1 MERGLLERS
10 APGGMARGTPPTPL
24 HLLDRGLD
32 RELTRACALVGEASG
47 AAAQVILAVDVDTH
61 PIPLFWE
68 ACNARA
74 AQLCDQYGVELLL
87 VEEGGHLRIR
97 IDKARATAR
106 RPAPPSRRFDW
117 WHRWRAGKRRGDDTW
132 RERIPR

>member
-10 APGGMARGTPPTPL
+10 THDSPARGAPPTPL
-24 HLLDRGLD
+24 HLLDRALD
-32 RELTRACALVGEASG
+32 RELTRACALVGEAAG
-47 AAAQVILAVDVDTH
+47 AQVILAAPVGPH

-87 VEEGGHLRIR
+87 VEEGGQLRIR
-97 IDKARATAR
+97 IDKDHATAHRAASPSRWFGWWHGR
-106 RPAPPSRRFDW
+106 RPGKSR
-117 WHRWRAGKRRGDDTW
+117 G
-132 RERIPR
+132 ER

>member
-10 APGGMARGTPPTPL
+10 APHGTARGTPPTPL
-24 HLLDRGLD
+24 HLLDRALD
-32 RELTRACALVGEASG
+32 RELTRACALVGEAAG
-47 AAAQVILAVDVDTH
+47 AQAQVILATSVGTH

-74 AQLCDQYGVELLL
+74 AQLCDQYDVELLL

-97 IDKARATAR
+97 IDKDHATAR
-106 RPAPPSRRFDW
+106 RPAPPSRWFDW
-117 WHRWRAGKRRGDDTW
+117 WHRWRAGKRRGDDKW
-132 RERIPR
+132 RGRIPR